1 MGELFVFWFGFLLG
15 VYRKEI
21 WKSVKDLFGK
31 V

>member
-1 MGELFVFWFGFLLG
+1 MGELFMLAFGFLLG

-21 WKSVKDLFGK
+21 WKSVKELFGK